1 MILYL
6 IRNLVNNKCYV
17 GQTREKYE
25 GQRKRQHFYCLR
37 TCTHQNPYLQSAFN
51 KYGPENFQ
59 FEVIE
64 VVESLERLN
73 QLEKMWIDFYKSLDR
88 SYNLRGGGDKNLVSE
103 ETKRRMKI
111 AQNTPELLS
120 LRSKTHK
127 GLEKSKEHKRK
138 ISEGNTK
145 TKGKFILVVNRLT
158 GEIFEVF
165 GSRVGG
171 GGRQLADGGERPRP

>member
-1 MILYL
+1 
-6 IRNLVNNKCYV
+6 
-17 GQTREKYE
+17 
-25 GQRKRQHFYCLR
+25 
-37 TCTHQNPYLQSAFN
+37 
-51 KYGPENFQ
+51 
-59 FEVIE
+59 
-64 VVESLERLN
+64 
-73 QLEKMWIDFYKSLDR
+73 MWIDFYKSLDR

-165 GSRVGG
+165 GINEAVNLTGMSRSGVEGHLYNG
-171 GGRQLADGGERPRP
+171 NIGRKYQCSFKQ